1 MPTREALKALSLEL
15 RELQRPLRILPA
27 LRWDAD
33 AEGTFPKASA
43 FKKHVTAFYKDRP
56 RVFQVERVREDLT
69 QLRQKVDDELG
80 RTDDAGAVLKNA
92 ITDFINVAS
101 LVDAV
106 GTSSFGHFSRQLFGS
121 AHDPLF
127 SDGTTIYEYARRLKR
142 TVKLL
147 VSTQPRSTQKV
158 IPAAAVAEL
167 MRARFRDAHLLEY
180 IDVEVTSDIGANACA
195 SHGKIKIRAD
205 ALFSAKDVDVLI
217 YHEAYTHVA
226 TSLNGANQPFA
237 KFLSFM
243 SPRCTSTQEG
253 LAVLMEIFSLSIYPQ
268 RLKKIADRVIAVG
281 MAEEGADP
289 YAIFDYYI
297 QEKYSER
304 EAYQLMSRVF
314 RGTDLSTGQA
324 FTKDVS
330 YLKGLIECFNFIQ
343 YCLVSNQGDAIPFLF
358 AGKLN
363 VNEIPRL
370 VRAYDAKQVVRP
382 KWVPAP
388 FQDLDAL
395 SSWFICTSAL
405 GQLGDVSYHE
415 RFAKA
420 FRAEKMNPRD
430 IGRLGLRTA
439 PEV

>member
-1 MPTREALKALSLEL
+1 MPTREALKVLSLEL
-15 RELQRPLRILPA
+15 REIQRHLRILPA
-27 LRWDAD
+27 LRWDAE
-33 AEGTFPKASA
+33 AEAKFTKPALFKRHVQTFYAS
-43 FKKHVTAFYKDRP
+43 RP
-56 RVFQVERVREDLT
+56 RVFELARMHDDLAALKGRVNEEVGRG
-69 QLRQKVDDELG
+69 DE
-80 RTDDAGAVLKNA
+80 AGSVLKKA
-92 ITDFINVAS
+92 IADFANVAS

-106 GTSSFGHFSRQLFGS
+106 GKPSFAHFSRQLFGS

-127 SDGTTIYEYARRLKR
+127 SDGTTIYEYARRLRR

-147 VSTQPRSTQKV
+147 GSPNAQSTRKV

-167 MRARFRDAHLLEY
+167 MKARFREAHLLEH
-180 IDVEVTSDIGANACA
+180 IDVVVTDELGANACA

-226 TSLNGANQPFA
+226 TSINGANQPFA
-237 KFLSFM
+237 KFLGFQ

-297 QEKYSER
+297 QEKYTER

-314 RGTDLSTGQA
+314 RGTDLASAQA

-343 YCLVSNQGDAIPFLF
+343 YCLVSDRTDAIPFLF

-363 VNEIPRL
+363 VHEIPLL
-370 VRAYDAKQVVRP
+370 VRAHEAKSVFRP

-388 FQDLDAL
+388 FQDIDAL

-405 GQLGDVSYHE
+405 GQMGDVSYHE

-420 FRAEKMNPRD
+420 FRAEKLNPRHVD
-430 IGRLGLRTA
+430 RLGLRTA